1 MTVRP
6 TKVPGFPKVPASA
19 DPQTRQ
25 FLAALVEAVEIR
37 LGRKGDPID
46 RAITLRELIESGL
59 AKRLKETPFDP
70 NNVGVTPPGIA
81 PIVIA
86 TQPYAPTNLSVNGAF
101 SQINIFWD
109 PPFYQGHNQTEIW
122 SHTSNVLGDAT
133 ITGVATGFTF
143 VDPVG
148 SGVTRYYWVR
158 FVNANGVLG
167 PFNAVAGTVGVTAV
181 DVQHMLTLLTDAVTE
196 GQLGQ
201 ALVTK
206 LTGFTNDI
214 DDLETTFGSTAA
226 AATSAA
232 AAIAAKVAALLAQT
246 GAETAEASAEVA
258 KTNAQ
263 TAQAGATTSQTAASN
278 SATGAAGS
286 ASSAG
291 TSATNAANSQN
302 AAGTSANAA
311 ATSASSASTFA
322 TNAGTSATASQVSR
336 LAANTASGNAAS
348 SASAAAT
355 SASNASASETAGGQ
369 SASASAASAVTA
381 NTKAGEASTFASNS
395 ATSATSA
402 SGSATAAASTVN
414 GLTARLD
421 AVGGTGVTVEQAYS
435 ANVSDIG
442 DLEGQYTVKID
453 ANGAVAGFGLASTTT
468 AAGNITSE
476 FVVNADRFAIMQGGN
491 NSTTASVPFIVDSG
505 VVFMASA
512 MIKDAT
518 ITSAK
523 IGSVN
528 ADTIN
533 AGTLSANRIA
543 AGAIDVNKLN
553 LVGTGATINLA
564 SAASGARMV
573 IQGSNIAV
581 YDSSGALRVKLGAL

>member
-1 MTVRP
+1 MTIRP

-122 SHTSNVLGDAT
+122 SHTSDVLGDAT

-148 SGVTRYYWVR
+148 SGVTKYYWVR

-167 PFNAVAGTVGVTAV
+167 PFNAAAGTVGVTAV
-181 DVQHMLTLLTDAVTE
+181 DVQHMLTLLTNAVTE
-196 GQLGQ
+196 GQL
-201 ALVTK
+201 AISLSSP
-206 LTGFTNDI
+206 I
-214 DDLETTFGSTAA
+214 
-226 AATSAA
+226 AT
-232 AAIAAKVAALLAQT
+232 IPTL
-246 GAETAEASAEVA
+246 
-258 KTNAQ
+258 
-263 TAQAGATTSQTAASN
+263 
-278 SATGAAGS
+278 
-286 ASSAG
+286 
-291 TSATNAANSQN
+291 ATNITALDNFTGYSSSYSGNSLLTRMG
-302 AAGTSANAA
+302 AVET
-311 ATSASSASTFA
+311 
-322 TNAGTSATASQVSR
+322 
-336 LAANTASGNAAS
+336 TASGAS
-348 SASAAAT
+348 T
-355 SASNASASETAGGQ
+355 SAQLSSEATTRANADTAISSTVTTLQSSVGTNTSAIQTEATARANADTAISNT
-369 SASASAASAVTA
+369 VTA
-381 NTKAGEASTFASNS
+381 LSSTVGTN
-395 ATSATSA
+395 TSAISTEATTRANADTAISNTVTALNSTVGTNTSA
-402 SGSATAAASTVN
+402 ISTEATARANADSAISSTVSTLSSTVGTNTSAISTQATTTN
-414 GLTARLD
+414 GL
-421 AVGGTGVTVEQAYS
+421 S
-435 ANVSDIG
+435 A
-442 DLEGQYTVKID
+442 QYTVKVD
-453 ANGAVAGFGLASTTT
+453 VNGAVAGFGLASTTN

-476 FVVNADRFAIMQGGN
+476 FIVNADRFAIMQGG
-491 NSTTASVPFIVDSG
+491 STTTTGIVPFIVDSG
-505 VVFMASA
+505 SVYMASA

-518 ITSAK
+518 ITAAK
-523 IGSVN
+523 IGSVS
-528 ADTIN
+528 ADSIN
-533 AGTLSANRIA
+533 TGTLSADRIS
-543 AGAIDVNKLN
+543 AGTIGVNKLN

-564 SAASGARMV
+564 SANSGARMV